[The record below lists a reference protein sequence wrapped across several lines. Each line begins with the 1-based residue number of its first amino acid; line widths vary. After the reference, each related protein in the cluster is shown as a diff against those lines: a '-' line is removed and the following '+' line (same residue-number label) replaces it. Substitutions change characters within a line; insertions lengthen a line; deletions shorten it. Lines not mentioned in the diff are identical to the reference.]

1 MMDEFKDRDS
11 EGKER
16 QNGRK
21 HVTTIDHLDRTKQE
35 ARCFPN
41 LNKLQDTE
49 GPFYKVII
57 THEELKDKI
66 QEAQEKERLDELGEL
81 IFYKKAEESIQ
92 TFAYNFE

>member
-1 MMDEFKDRDS
+1 MMDKFKDRDS

-21 HVTTIDHLDRTKQE
+21 HVTTIDHLDRTRQE

-49 GPFYKVII
+49 GPFNKVII

-81 IFYKKAEESIQ
+81 IFYKKSRRINTNFCIQ
-92 TFAYNFE
+92 F